1 MWYASDLGAGSF
13 RCSLL
18 RSKMACLF
26 LRVTGGLHLAVNP
39 LFSFMNVVLN
49 VDCDMSSRVFL
60 TQMLRRCFSEPRKF
74 ISCPLRLSSV
84 VLDIKSNP
92 EILFYFISLPWN
104 NDRTVQAN
112 CTTALDLIYPRISFH
127 YSVTVRLQNSWP
139 QPAVIVWVFF
149 FFVVV
154 VSLSQATADALRVE
168 FNYVYLEKCIHVNFS
183 ASFFTFWCR
192 GTGRTHFSLW
202 SSVWK
207 CP

>member
-18 RSKMACLF
+18 RSNVACLF

-39 LFSFMNVVLN
+39 LCFHSWSCVLN

-74 ISCPLRLSSV
+74 ISCPLRISSV

-92 EILFYFISLPWN
+92 EILFYIPHISSYILSLLCH
-104 NDRTVQAN
+104 RQAKEQL
-112 CTTALDLIYPRISFH
+112 TTISSYCLF
-127 YSVTVRLQNSWP
+127 
-139 QPAVIVWVFF
+139 VWFF
-149 FFVVV
+149 FFQ
-154 VSLSQATADALRVE
+154 SSNRRCVE
-168 FNYVYLEKCIHVNFS
+168 REFYYMNLEKCIHINFG

-192 GTGRTHFSLW
+192 GAGRTHLW
-202 SSVWK
+202 LTRLQSVLRGLKVSIVWWEYYNIISK
-207 CP
+207 ASY